1 MGFTA
6 AAMQVFGFFSCMLL
20 VSWLI
25 NTELQLAECFTSTPG
40 IVAINGREDRRKLA
54 TEGRMFTISFNN
66 TNANISSTTVADDV
80 YGLCSSFSF
89 FLFHFLFFI
98 FGTAQ
103 LVFSAFPIVW
113 LMSFRKGVS
122 RLQRPGLATQEPTDI
137 LESVF
142 PAKFFDVSGTRYR
155 DGWRFSIRCKITD
168 KVYRE
173 SVRKKNLDDALEV
186 LLNRYGFVA
195 QAASGLVID
204 VILLAVA
211 IYNHYYLCGRKG
223 FGLHLAC
230 VHFIRGRYPD
240 WCETDFTL
248 GNLHPVHQ
256 QAIQAVL
263 GFHGQ
268 NNGDAMRCTEI
279 DHPNWRHEWDDDP
292 LGLDA
297 IVAATPGLEP
307 QGLDDSAFWKS
318 LVKVVSVVIA
328 VFGVTQHTD
337 MSFKDI
343 SKLVS
348 AAMRGGTLLTI
359 STASEFIS
367 EVRNIF
373 TTLKNFWSSGW
384 DFATFFDC
392 NGELREI
399 GQTLAFI
406 EIEHNELANKL
417 DCDLTFQLQAMLAKM
432 EKCRTKIGTLYAS
445 HPSRHAD
452 IRITEQK
459 LKVLFDAVTLTLV
472 NSSRGRVQPFAISLV
487 GGSSIGKSSITDW
500 ILHQFAADSPFIREQ
515 NHLEDKEAP
524 GPLDMGLV
532 YRSTL
537 GNATVDQYLTGLF
550 NSSWA
555 GVFDDVCVT
564 NLKTSQ
570 EAYASLNSAI
580 IKILN
585 IFPYRTEQAA
595 LENKGKVF
603 CNFQCVVFTSNVYDF
618 CAYQSA
624 NCPPAILRRAGYF
637 IEPVVKPE
645 FRINGSAQLDANLV
659 ERYIQ
664 QHEVYNGQPLPLHT
678 FNVWIYRVGDDGRA
692 FTEDVLC
699 NVEIDELMKFLRESW
714 NKHARNEVGR
724 MKRGTNVQYCTHCR
738 AVGAHPETKVC
749 QACTQLARNIFAR
762 QAMSVIQLINFM
774 KTSYAHTIH
783 APFFE
788 EYVKLQLFG
797 FHPIF
802 AFLAI
807 FLESYFYMKVQ
818 RATWRDRIFPVLMH
832 SFCTIIGANFEHG
845 YFIAVVIHSSWNSF
859 ILGSLVQSYCVFAIL
874 TFWLY
879 VDTGLPYF
887 GATLIGTILPLCC
900 EKGFSITTSMMIFCR
915 AFFFTALA
923 GQTTTNNRAMI
934 VATQLLPEYAK
945 LMSIFWLFD
954 LFSYLSVILSALL
967 RFVISDKNMTFLC
980 YFMNVVGFLVNIG
993 IIVFV
998 FQCIYFYRT
1007 MSVESFLWQRY
1018 KAHISTRWTL
1028 FWVRSRSYLVSQFNF
1043 VRTCTSRWKNRKMLK
1058 ALALVLLALGSVT
1071 VVWYATQL
1079 FSRAQPQGASMS
1091 QPVAMGKNFWNF
1103 SFGASSLAASP
1114 GTQPDAFERD
1124 IHINVVR
1131 LRIGSVNIKA
1141 FCVEENFFICS
1152 KHELSSAFGSDTR
1165 AKYEVVYSPERRF
1178 RSATGVVCQENI
1190 SHHPTKDLA
1199 IIQLPNSSSLKK
1211 LTQYFLPDDDLDSTT
1226 RLGEGKVVSLTDRL
1240 MVRTYAMAT
1249 RAPININYASGAVL
1263 TSVFRF
1269 SSSLDG
1275 KAYQTMKGDCGS
1287 VMYSAHRG
1295 KCAILGIHIAGSGT
1309 TAGVLPISAEDVM
1322 GLLQNVRRYRR
1333 ILDDDSQLMSDL
1345 SAQGK
1350 SVLPGHHRK
1359 CPLAYMGD
1367 DAGTEPTVLGNLG
1380 SHVQRSNRDTNFIIG
1395 RFVSWWANKRI
1406 LPLCPRS
1413 IDFNVPF
1420 TVLGK
1425 FTPPSLTRFGWI
1437 PKFRFCDVATDV
1449 KECLETTGVRALSEK
1464 VFKYY
1469 MSNPEFV
1476 DRLREIRP
1484 LTEDETVNGIDG
1496 AKFVKSMN
1504 MRSSAGFPHKGT
1516 KKELFTLRSRDP
1528 HKYDIPESIRERIA
1542 ALENRARSGIRPG
1555 VIFTATYKDEPVSCE
1570 KTDLPEELE
1579 RELENRETCRA
1590 AIRKSKYG
1598 KIRVFQAVNVET
1610 TFVVRKYY
1618 LALVSLIQEF
1628 GLHTGIAVG
1637 TNCFSKE
1644 WAKLMEHLVPD
1655 GWGTHFICGDF
1666 SSYDQRMGQEWLLAA
1681 WSVLRELLK
1690 QTDYYKELDPQEKRE
1705 YEIMLDALASD
1716 IANPTTLFF
1725 GDILRLHG
1733 TNASGHPLTV
1743 IINGI
1748 ANLMYMIYAFESVY
1762 PDEDFFEKVRVMT
1775 YGDDNIL
1782 NVHESCPQFTQ
1793 PAATKALAQIN
1804 VMYTA
1809 SDKGCVA
1816 TDYVDKP
1823 SFLKRSWRY
1832 TTYEIDGQVHTI
1844 VTCPIEFATIQ
1855 KMLSM
1860 ETKKS
1865 PDDLN
1870 NRIVQVLGSMLFE
1883 FIQYGRCPFEQAVN
1897 LCEQFC
1903 KEHNLEMHKQAV
1915 FPSGWPSY
1923 DEYMRAWVTG
1933 GIYTPFDPD
1942 PTEVLEC

>member
-1 MGFTA
+1 M
-6 AAMQVFGFFSCMLL
+6 
-20 VSWLI
+20 
-25 NTELQLAECFTSTPG
+25 
-40 IVAINGREDRRKLA
+40 
-54 TEGRMFTISFNN
+54 
-66 TNANISSTTVADDV
+66 
-80 YGLCSSFSF
+80 
-89 FLFHFLFFI
+89 
-98 FGTAQ
+98 
-103 LVFSAFPIVW
+103 
-113 LMSFRKGVS
+113 
-122 RLQRPGLATQEPTDI
+122 ATQESDDV

-155 DGWRFSIRCKITD
+155 NGWRFLIRCKITD
-168 KVYRE
+168 KTYQE
-173 SVRKKNLDDALEV
+173 SVRKKDLDEALEV
-186 LLNRYGFVA
+186 LLGRYGFVA

-268 NNGDAMRCTEI
+268 NNGDVMRYTEI
-279 DHPNWRHEWDDDP
+279 DYPNWRHEWDNDP
-292 LGLDA
+292 LGADA
-297 IVAATPGLEP
+297 IAAATPGLEP
-307 QGLDDSAFWKS
+307 QGLDDSAFWRS

-328 VFGVTQHTD
+328 VFGVTQHTE
-337 MSFKDI
+337 MSFTDI

-348 AAMRGGTLLTI
+348 AAMRGGSLLTI

-384 DFATFFDC
+384 DFATFFEC
-392 NGELREI
+392 NGDLREI

-406 EIEHNELANKL
+406 ETEHNELANKL
-417 DCDLTFQLQAMLAKM
+417 DCDLTFQLQEMLAKM
-432 EKCRTKIGTLYAS
+432 EKCRTKIGALYAS
-445 HPSRHAD
+445 HPARHAD
-452 IRITEQK
+452 IRTTEQK

-472 NSSRGRVQPFAISLV
+472 NSSRGRVQPFAIALV

-515 NHLEDKEAP
+515 NQLEDRDAP

-537 GNATVDQYLTGLF
+537 GNATVDQYLTGLY

-564 NLKTSQ
+564 TLKTSQ
-570 EAYASLNSAI
+570 EAYAALNSAI

-624 NCPPAILRRAGYF
+624 NCPSAILRRAGYF

-645 FRINGSAQLDANLV
+645 FRINGSAQLDSNLV

-692 FTEDVLC
+692 FSEDVLQDI
-699 NVEIDELMKFLRESW
+699 EIDELMKFLRDAW
-714 NKHARNEVGR
+714 DKHARNEVGR
-724 MKRGTNVQYCTHCR
+724 MKRGTNVQYCTNCR
-738 AVGAHPETKVC
+738 TVGAHPETKLC
-749 QACTQLARNIFAR
+749 RACTQIVRDLSAR
-762 QAMSVIQLINFM
+762 QMMSVIQLINFM
-774 KTSYAHTIH
+774 KTSYAHAIH

-802 AFLAI
+802 ALLAI
-807 FLESYFYMKVQ
+807 FLESYFYMKVH
-818 RATWRDRIFPVLMH
+818 RATWRDRVLPVLMH
-832 SFCTIIGANFEHG
+832 FFCTVIGAYFEHG
-845 YFIAVVIHSSWNSF
+845 YFIAVLIHSSWNSL
-859 ILGSLVQSYCVFAIL
+859 ILGSLVQSYCVFALL

-887 GATLIGTILPLCC
+887 GATLIGMIFPLCC
-900 EKGFSITTSMMIFCR
+900 EKGFSVATSLMIFCR

-923 GQTTTNNRAMI
+923 GQTTMNNRAMI

-954 LFSYLSVILSALL
+954 LFSYVSIILSFLL
-967 RFVISDKNMTFLC
+967 QFVISDKNMTFLC
-980 YFMNVVGFLVNIG
+980 YFMNIIGFLVNIG

-998 FQCIYFYRT
+998 VRCIYFYRT
-1007 MSVESFLWQRY
+1007 VSIESFLWQRY
-1018 KAHISTRWTL
+1018 KAHISSRWTL
-1028 FWVRSRSYLVSQFNF
+1028 FWMRSRSYLVSQFNF
-1043 VRTCTSRWKNRKMLK
+1043 VKVCTSRWKNRKMLK

-1124 IHINVVR
+1124 IHMNVVR

-1178 RSATGVVCQENI
+1178 RSAMGVVCQENI

-1211 LTQYFLPDDDLDSTT
+1211 LTQYFLPNDDLDATT
-1226 RLGEGKVVSLTDRL
+1226 RLGEGKVVSLTDHL

-1269 SSSLDG
+1269 NSSLDG
-1275 KAYQTMKGDCGS
+1275 KAYQTVKGDCGS

-1309 TAGVLPISAEDVM
+1309 TAGVLPVSADDVM
-1322 GLLQNVRRYRR
+1322 GLLQNVRRYRK

-1345 SAQGK
+1345 NAQGK
-1350 SVLPGHHRK
+1350 SVLPGHHKK

-1380 SHVQRSNRDTNFIIG
+1380 SHVQRSNRDTNFVAS
-1395 RFVSWWANKRI
+1395 RFVTWWANKRI
-1406 LPLCPRS
+1406 LHLCPRS
-1413 IDFNVPF
+1413 IDFNVPL
-1420 TVLGK
+1420 TILGK

-1464 VFKYY
+1464 VFKHY

-1476 DRLREIRP
+1476 DRLRKIRP

-1496 AKFVKSMN
+1496 AKFIKSMN

-1542 ALENRARSGIRPG
+1542 ALENRARCGIRPG

-1570 KTDLPEELE
+1570 KTDLPEQLE

-1655 GWGTHFICGDF
+1655 GWGKHFICGDF

-1690 QTDYYKELDPQEKRE
+1690 QTDYYDELDPQEKRE
-1705 YEIMLDALASD
+1705 FETMLDALAND

-1782 NVHESCPQFTQ
+1782 NIHESCLQFTQ
-1793 PAATKALAQIN
+1793 PTATKALAQIN

-1809 SDKGCVA
+1809 SDKGSVA
-1816 TDYVDKP
+1816 TDYVDNP

-1832 TTYEIDGQVHTI
+1832 TTYELDGQVNTI

-1915 FPSGWPSY
+1915 FPNGWPSY
-1923 DEYMRAWVTG
+1923 DEYMKAWVTG